1 MARDHHPGVWQ
12 IQKVFSLLCHH
23 HSVKAKAATT
33 TTTTTPTIFQK
44 EIV

>member
-12 IQKVFSLLCHH
+12 IQKDVFSLLCQH

-33 TTTTTPTIFQK
+33 TITEKQSLD
-44 EIV
+44 